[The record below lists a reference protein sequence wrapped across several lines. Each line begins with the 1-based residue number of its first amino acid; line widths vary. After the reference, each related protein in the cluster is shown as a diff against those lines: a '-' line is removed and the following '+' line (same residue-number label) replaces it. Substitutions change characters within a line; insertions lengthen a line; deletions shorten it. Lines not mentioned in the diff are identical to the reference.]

1 MPLELIGPHA
11 TRPLNPFPSFIMST
25 ATLSSRLLEVLKT
38 VAETDEVE
46 RNLDLSLYDSQV
58 LDSMKTVDLIV
69 AISAEFGID
78 ISPAEFER
86 EKWATPRLIIA
97 DLESRIAG

>member
-1 MPLELIGPHA
+1 M
-11 TRPLNPFPSFIMST
+11 TT
-25 ATLSSRLLEVLKT
+25 SSRLIEVLKT

-46 RNLDLSLYDSQV
+46 RNLDLQLYDAQV
-58 LDSMKTVDLIV
+58 LDSMKTVELIV
-69 AISAEFGID
+69 AISNEFGVD

-86 EKWATPRLIIA
+86 DKWATPRLIIA